1 MKDNFRIIFLGDIA
15 LNDISIEI
23 ANNDL
28 NKIKER
34 LSIYNPDL
42 IICNLESPL
51 RAEDGHVNF
60 KKNPRLQTSK
70 DLLEL
75 IKIIG
80 VDIVILGN
88 NHIYDCL
95 ENGVEETVSFLD
107 DMNIGSVGVNYKDSR
122 SSKIFKKDGWSINID
137 SKVSR
142 YTNPSLEG
150 NSKDVIL
157 DYIEDYRNSTVYQEK
172 NLINIMSLHWGIE
185 FSGYP
190 TPLQR
195 IMASQIINNGYD
207 FVYGHH
213 PHSLQ
218 GLESYGDKNIAYSL
232 GNFYFGNLTSS
243 TPNLFWRKNSRITGI
258 SVVDFDANGKNKIKL
273 DLFENQID
281 NVLIKVSSLY
291 KFLIFMRSWALFNN
305 KLFYLVFWKIYQ
317 AYDSIIKPVVNY
329 FFLTHGKSFLQQIL
343 SVRISDLK
351 KIASYFSSYKDNT
364 KNDKLG

>member
-1 MKDNFRIIFLGDIA
+1 MKSNFRIIFLGDIA
-15 LNDISIEI
+15 LNDMSIEI
-23 ANNDL
+23 ANNDF
-28 NKIKER
+28 NKIKKK
-34 LSIYNPDL
+34 LSIYNSDL

-51 RAEDGHVNF
+51 ESDDGNVNF
-60 KKNPRLQTSK
+60 EKNPRLKTSK
-70 DLLEL
+70 KFLEL
-75 IKIIG
+75 IKGIG
-80 VDIVILGN
+80 IDIVILGN

-95 ENGVEETVSFLD
+95 ENGIEETVSFLD
-107 DMNIGSVGVNYKDSR
+107 NMNIGSVGVNYKDSR
-122 SSKIFKKDGWSINID
+122 SCKVFKKEGWNINID
-137 SKVSR
+137 ARVSR
-142 YTNPSLEG
+142 YTNPCIEN
-150 NSKDVIL
+150 NSKDVTL
-157 DYIEDYRNSTVYQEK
+157 DYIEDYKAIQTHQGERF
-172 NLINIMSLHWGIE
+172 INIMSLHWGIE

-195 IMASQIINNGYD
+195 NMASEIINNGYD

-218 GLESYGDKNIAYSL
+218 GVESLGNKNIAYSL

-305 KLFYLVFWKIYQ
+305 KVYYLVFWKIYQ